1 MGLRVS
7 RARCK
12 VHEKKLM
19 NQETGA
25 EDSSSG
31 PWRRHSKEDCLWEVT
46 DLHSSSH
53 TPSWSP
59 QTRLNAFLSLVLVPM
74 VHAPGFAP
82 CSFRGR
88 QHFP

>member
-46 DLHSSSH
+46 THPILV
-53 TPSWSP
+53 TPDTFKRISLPGAGPHGSCS
-59 QTRLNAFLSLVLVPM
+59 RLCPM
-74 VHAPGFAP
+74 
-82 CSFRGR
+82 
-88 QHFP
+88 

>member
-7 RARCK
+7 RARGK

-31 PWRRHSKEDCLWEVT
+31 PWRRHLKEDCLWEVT

-53 TPSWSP
+53 TPITHPILVTPDTFKCISLPGAGPHGSCS
-59 QTRLNAFLSLVLVPM
+59 RLCPV
-74 VHAPGFAP
+74 
-82 CSFRGR
+82 
-88 QHFP
+88 